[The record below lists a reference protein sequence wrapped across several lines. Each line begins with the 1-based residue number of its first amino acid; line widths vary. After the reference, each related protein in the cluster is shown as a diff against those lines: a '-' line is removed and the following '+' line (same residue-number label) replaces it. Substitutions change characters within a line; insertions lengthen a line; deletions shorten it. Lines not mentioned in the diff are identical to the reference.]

1 MFFNNLFLIL
11 NRTMEKAT
19 FGAGCFWGIE
29 EKFRKINGVVST
41 RVGYSGGTLKN
52 PTYKDVCSSE
62 TGHAEVVE
70 IGYDPSIVSY
80 EELINIFR
88 NIHDPTSLNRQGWDI
103 GTQYR
108 SVIFYHNEEQK
119 KTALLAKSTLE
130 KAGKYKKQIVTEIKP
145 VSEFFIAEEYHQR
158 YIEKNQRTR

>member
-1 MFFNNLFLIL
+1 
-11 NRTMEKAT
+11 MEKAT
-19 FGAGCFWGIE
+19 LGAGCFWGIE
-29 EKFRKINGVVST
+29 EKFRKINGVIST

-52 PTYKDVCSSE
+52 PTYKNVCSSE

-70 IGYDPSIVSY
+70 IVYDPSIVSY
-80 EELINIFR
+80 EELLNIFW

-119 KTALLAKSTLE
+119 KNALLAKKNLE
-130 KAGKYKKQIVTEIKP
+130 KAGTRKKPIVTEIKP

-158 YIEKNQRTR
+158 YVEKNQRTR

>member
-1 MFFNNLFLIL
+1 
-11 NRTMEKAT
+11 MEKAT

-29 EKFRKINGVVST
+29 EKFRKINGVIST
-41 RVGYSGGTLKN
+41 RVGYSGGNLKN
-52 PTYKDVCSSE
+52 PTYKDVCSNE
-62 TGHAEVVE
+62 TGHVEVVE
-70 IGYDPSIVSY
+70 IVYDPSIVSY
-80 EELINIFR
+80 EELLNIFW

-119 KTALLAKSTLE
+119 KTALLAKQNIE
-130 KAGKYKKQIVTEIKP
+130 KAGTLKKPIVTEIKP

-158 YIEKNQRTR
+158 YVEKNQRTR